1 MFRKT
6 LLSVSMVLAAAF
18 SLRAQQDTS
27 AYFRYNF
34 VDPEEFVIKDI
45 KVQGAKYVQEA
56 LVVIYSGL
64 SINQT
69 IRIPG
74 DAISNALVNLWKQEY
89 FADIQVGL
97 QRLPGKKIVLTFYVT
112 ERPRLSKF
120 SIKGLKTGESKNLR
134 EEITLKSNTII
145 TQNLLNKTRQEIKEY
160 YDKKGY
166 FNAEAEFSR
175 EPDPEKPNFEIIRIK
190 VTKGEKVK
198 IEDIVFS
205 GNSALTEATL
215 LKTLKKTK
223 RLKGKINPF
232 ASSRFIE
239 EKYREDLDK
248 LLVRYFEKGYRDAEI
263 TYDDIERIS
272 DNRVVIKIGI
282 SEGNQYRFGNINW
295 RGNTKFRSGMLDT
308 LLGIKRG
315 DIYNQSLLEE
325 KLFANSGGF
334 DIQSLYMDD
343 GYLFFNM
350 QPIETGVRGDSID
363 IEIRMFEGEQ
373 ARVNRVTVSGNTKT
387 SDHVILREI
396 RTKPGDKFSRSD
408 IQRTMRELAQLG
420 YFDPEQMGVDPV
432 PNPADGTVDINYK
445 VAEKPSD
452 QIELSGGWGANGF
465 TGRPAL
471 LGTAGITLNNFSIR
485 KLGKPELWNPIP
497 SGDGQRLS
505 IRAQSNGTF
514 YQGYNF
520 SFTEPWLGG
529 KKPNSFS
536 VSLFHTV
543 NQYDWAVRTDPSRR
557 VLMNTG
563 ASISLGKRLRWPD
576 DFFSLQYVLSFQRY
590 KFQNLAG
597 SGFGFPREFQ
607 NGTSYTPSLQLVL
620 TRNSVSNP
628 IYPESGSQITLSVQ
642 ATPPFSMFSNRDY
655 ASLPSAEKYKW
666 IEYHKWK
673 FDASVYTQLFKNCV
687 LATQVRFGFL
697 GFYNQDLGMT
707 FFERFRLGGSGLFG
721 FSLAGTEIISQ
732 RGYDNFTVSDAA
744 SRSEIG
750 VPIYNKF
757 TTEIRYAI
765 SKNPTATAYAH
776 IFGEAGN
783 AYVNF
788 SSYNPTQDLRRAVG
802 VGVRLFMPM
811 FGMIGLDYAYGFDWR
826 QVAGNTKPGQFHFFL
841 GQQF

>member
-1 MFRKT
+1 
-6 LLSVSMVLAAAF
+6 MVLAAAV

-27 AYFRYNF
+27 VYFRYNF

-45 KVQGAKYVQEA
+45 RVQGAKFVQEA
-56 LVVIYSGL
+56 LVIIYSGL

-89 FADIQVGL
+89 FADIQVGI

-145 TQNLLNKTRQEIKEY
+145 TQNLLNKTRQEIMEY
-160 YDKKGY
+160 YAKKGF
-166 FNAEAEFSR
+166 FNADAEFAR
-175 EPDPEKPNFEIIRIK
+175 EPDPAKPNFEIIRIK
-190 VTKGEKVK
+190 VSKGEKVK
-198 IEDIVFS
+198 IQDIVFS
-205 GNSALTEATL
+205 GNNALTEAAL
-215 LKTLKKTK
+215 LKSMKKTK
-223 RLKGKINPF
+223 RLKGKINLF

-248 LLVRYFEKGYRDAEI
+248 LLVRYYEKGYRDAEI
-263 TYDDIERIS
+263 TYDDIEKLSGNRIA
-272 DNRVVIKIGI
+272 IKIGI
-282 SEGNQYRFGNINW
+282 SEGSQYRFGSISW

-325 KLFANSGGF
+325 KLFANSGGY

-350 QPIETGVRGDSID
+350 QPVETGVRGDSID

-408 IQRTMRELAQLG
+408 IQRTMRELSQLG

-445 VAEKPSD
+445 VTEKPSD

-543 NQYDWAVRTDPSRR
+543 NQYDWAVRTDPNRR

-628 IYPESGSQITLSVQ
+628 IFPESGSQITLSVQ
-642 ATPPFSMFSNRDY
+642 ATPPFSLFNNKDY
-655 ASLPSAEKYKW
+655 ASLPSAEKFKW

-765 SKNPTATAYAH
+765 SKNPTATVYGHLFA
-776 IFGEAGN
+776 EAGN

-788 SSYNPTQDLRRAVG
+788 NSYNPTQDLRRAVG

-826 QVAGNTKPGQFHFFL
+826 QVSGNSKPGQFHFFL